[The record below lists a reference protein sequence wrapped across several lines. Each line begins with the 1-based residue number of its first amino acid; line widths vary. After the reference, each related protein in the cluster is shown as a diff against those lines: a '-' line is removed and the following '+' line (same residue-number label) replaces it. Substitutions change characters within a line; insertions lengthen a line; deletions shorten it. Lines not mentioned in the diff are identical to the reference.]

1 MRTLKR
7 PEVPLDPYKAQPLP
21 ITRPIAVYYRQSSE
35 AQVGNIST
43 TLQTVDMVEHLEKL
57 GWLRERIIM
66 VDLDRGISGTKGIK
80 ERPGMSTIF
89 DLIEHGEIG
98 AVASQDV
105 DRFFREMAQ
114 IETNIFIEA
123 CRQHNVLVLTPTFV
137 YDFAHPTQGR
147 FHIQMFREQ
156 VQRAADYLEF
166 HIRGRLVKARNY
178 RTERG
183 YYTGRKMAAGFMV
196 DRRETLPDGTRNPD
210 FCKYVRFDPWADV
223 TLAIFSLFRENEGN
237 LDETWHQ
244 LDAEGPGYPDVTAD
258 MIPEGFQWRSH
269 LTRRS
274 PITGQLVPSAFGLKY
289 MLTNVAYIGHWVH
302 KQVVVSWNNHEAIIP
317 LDLFLYAYNRLSRT
331 DFLGDPNPSYVPYR
345 PWVRHDKAERQV
357 EPPTYSYL
365 VYTDDLPHYPHKKL
379 ATAWDVTKGMYKYLL
394 ADEPRQTNVWN
405 AMARLVDGSV
415 DRLLLERLKA
425 TTLDES
431 AWQAALTSFGRDDR
445 AEVRRIEAAIQAAQ
459 QAKENLVASL
469 ATLTNA
475 EMVQRAQSRYEAAN
489 SEIAMLTAE
498 REAVRA
504 KSQHSA
510 SAMQARPALEKVV
523 ANWDRVPRAEKRALF
538 EGFATHIEMTK
549 LSRICKRLTIHWRDG
564 STSSATTT
572 QETRSHFWEKED
584 IDKLGQMFTD
594 NIDQVEI
601 LRAFPAFR
609 WETLQERYCYYFCK
623 DHSRAVHYTGKRTYP
638 ERTRWADT
646 REAKLGEFS
655 QLVASSSSSG

>member
-1 MRTLKR
+1 MCS
-7 PEVPLDPYKAQPLP
+7 A
-21 ITRPIAVYYRQSSE
+21 
-35 AQVGNIST
+35 
-43 TLQTVDMVEHLEKL
+43 
-57 GWLRERIIM
+57 W
-66 VDLDRGISGTKGIK
+66 
-80 ERPGMSTIF
+80 
-89 DLIEHGEIG
+89 
-98 AVASQDV
+98 
-105 DRFFREMAQ
+105 
-114 IETNIFIEA
+114 
-123 CRQHNVLVLTPTFV
+123 TPTFV

-156 VQRAADYLEF
+156 VQRAADYLEL
-166 HIRGRLVKARNY
+166 HIRGRLVKARDY
-178 RTERG
+178 RTVRG
-183 YYTGRKMAAGFMV
+183 YYTGRKIAAGFMV
-196 DRRETLPDGTRNPD
+196 DRREEFARWTRNPY

-274 PITGQLVPSAFGLKY
+274 PITGQFVPSAFGLKY

-302 KQVVVSWNNHEAIIP
+302 KQVVVGWNNHEAMIP

-331 DFLGDPNPSYVPYR
+331 DFLGDPNPYYVPYR
-345 PWVRHDKAERQV
+345 PWVRHDKSERQV

-365 VYTDDLPHYPHKKL
+365 VYTDDLPHHPHKQI

-394 ADEPRQTNVWN
+394 ADEPRRTNVWN

-415 DRLLLERLKA
+415 DRLVLERLKA

-431 AWQAALTSFGRDDR
+431 AWQVALTSFGRDDR
-445 AEVRRIEAAIQAAQ
+445 VEVRRIEAAIQAAQ

-498 REAVRA
+498 LEAVRA
-504 KSQHSA
+504 KSEHSLA
-510 SAMQARPALEKVV
+510 AIQARPALEKVV
-523 ANWDRVPRAEKRALF
+523 ANWDRVPRTEKRALF
-538 EGFATHIEMTK
+538 EGFATHIQMTK

-564 STSSATTT
+564 STSSTTTT
-572 QETRSHFWEKED
+572 QETRNHFWEKED

-594 NIDQVEI
+594 NVDQVEI
-601 LRAFPAFR
+601 FVHFRPSDGRLSRNATAITSARTTAAQCITQANAPTPKEPAGPTPAKPNLANSGNWRRVVHHLNNQADPLVDDGPGNGFGAPEESEQDGAAKRNEGQALR
-609 WETLQERYCYYFCK
+609 
-623 DHSRAVHYTGKRTYP
+623 DHQAQGH
-638 ERTRWADT
+638 
-646 REAKLGEFS
+646 
-655 QLVASSSSSG
+655 QLLDNPHPNRGRGVQ